1 MTALDVFEHGN
12 WSVRTLLVD
21 GVPWFVAADVCAALG
36 FSNPRQAVSSHVADE
51 HRDVQ
56 TVDTPGGRQ
65 QVTVIDEPGMYAL
78 AFGSRLPSAAAFRDW
93 VFSEVLPALRHTGTY
108 TVPAAMPTHAE
119 ALRGWADAVDQVAA
133 LEHQVAELEPVAR
146 FATTLAAAGG
156 DWSVREAAQILDR
169 DPAIQTGERRLF
181 TTLKA
186 IGWLDRTGQPYQ
198 GHVNVGRLV
207 CRVGHYRDARTDELV
222 AYSQVRVTP
231 KGLRDL
237 HQRLGGQASLVALET
252 TGDQT

>member
-1 MTALDVFEHGN
+1 VTAVTVFRSGL
-12 WSVRTLLVD
+12 WSVRSTLVD
-21 GVPWFVAADVCAALG
+21 GEPLFVAADVAHALG
-36 FSNPRQAVSSHVADE
+36 YRDAHNLVRRLDE
-51 HRDVQ
+51 DEQGYSRMS
-56 TVDTPGGRQ
+56 TPGGEQ
-65 QVTVIDEPGMYAL
+65 SLLMITEPGVYKAI
-78 AFGSRLPSAAAFRDW
+78 FGSQLSSAKEFQRW
-93 VFSEVLPALRHTGTY
+93 VTHEVLPSLRRTGTY

-252 TGDQT
+252 TGDHT